1 MINKINRGVFYT
13 MNNLKIGRLLLGLA
27 LAFSVSTATLA
38 GDVRLKIAGTWPAK
52 HFGNEIMENM
62 VKEIEDANVGLKV
75 KYFPASQLGSGE
87 ELVEDAIRGNIDI
100 VQAFIYAQADPRLE
114 ILNLPGLVTTFDELK
129 SVYGDPDSAFN
140 KTLSEIMGDLG
151 LTYLSLVGE
160 GLIGVVA
167 EKKPNDHAGFGD
179 KGMNIRV
186 WSSDVVKKTV
196 ESIGYRGT
204 TMNWAEVLPAL
215 QSGVIDGAICCTPE
229 WAYTT
234 FAAAGIGKYFIPVN
248 TFVEAS
254 AIYASQKTW
263 DKLNQEQR
271 DVVRAASEKAA
282 RIATDKAW
290 KRSQGFID
298 QMKESGYEIL
308 DYTPTERAAM
318 VAHIKKN
325 VWPDLA
331 NTIGQETMD
340 KLNAK

>member
-1 MINKINRGVFYT
+1 
-13 MNNLKIGRLLLGLA
+13 
-27 LAFSVSTATLA
+27 
-38 GDVRLKIAGTWPAK
+38 
-52 HFGNEIMENM
+52 MEDM
-62 VKEIEDANVGLKV
+62 VKEIESAGVGLEV

-114 ILNLPGLVTTFDELK
+114 ILNLPGLVTTIDELK
-129 SVYGDPDSAFN
+129 SIYGDPKSALN
-140 KTLSEIMGDLG
+140 TTLRDIMSDLG

-167 EKKPNDHAGFGD
+167 DKKPNDHAGFGD

-186 WSSDVVKKTV
+186 WSSDVAKKTV
-196 ESIGYRGT
+196 ESIGYRST

-234 FAAAGIGKYFIPVN
+234 FAAAGIGKYYIPVN

-271 DVVRAASEKAA
+271 DVIRMASEKAA
-282 RIATDKAW
+282 RIGIDKAW
-290 KRSQGFID
+290 ERSQGFVD
-298 QMKESGYEIL
+298 QMIESGYEIL

-318 VAHIKKN
+318 VAHIKEN
-325 VWPDLA
+325 VWPDLV

-340 KLNAK
+340 KLNAQ